1 MPLNI
6 QNKTYVTVDD
16 ELKQSTIPH
25 QAKKHTP
32 YFKYIMLG
40 LFIVIVVSSSVF
52 LVFIYILGR
61 QGTKLPAQQV
71 TFNQQIDTATTTLAA
86 SPPIE
91 TKESQP
97 PTVSAPPSSIPP
109 RTYYT
114 VYIAAYDIKPPASDD
129 ASRWNEAGY
138 ISSVVEANKYYSVAL
153 GQYETVAEARAF
165 AEEMFDAFENGYFIG
180 KIK

>member
-1 MPLNI
+1 MPLNV

-16 ELKQSTIPH
+16 ELKQSTTPR
-25 QAKKHTP
+25 QPKKHTP

-61 QGTKLPAQQV
+61 QEIKLPAQQV
-71 TFNQQIDTATTTLAA
+71 TINQPIDTSTTTLAA
-86 SPPIE
+86 TPPIE
-91 TKESQP
+91 TKETQP
-97 PTVSAPPSSIPP
+97 PVNAPPSLTQP
-109 RTYYT
+109 RAYYT

-129 ASRWNEAGY
+129 SSRWNEAGY

-153 GQYETVAEARAF
+153 GKYETAEEARAF